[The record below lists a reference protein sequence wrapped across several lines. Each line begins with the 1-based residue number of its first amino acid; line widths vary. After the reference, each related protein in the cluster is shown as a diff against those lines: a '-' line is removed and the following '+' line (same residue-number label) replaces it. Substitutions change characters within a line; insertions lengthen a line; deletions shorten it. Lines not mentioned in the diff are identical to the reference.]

1 MNCKHYRWENVPRE
15 ELGPLLARQMI
26 SGEKATVA
34 RIYLR
39 KGAVV
44 PAHRHEGEQFSYLLE
59 GEMRFQVEPAAP
71 EDRKEVIVKA
81 GEVLCIASN
90 VMHSAEA
97 LQDTISLDIFS
108 PRREDWLRGDDQ
120 YLRR

>member
-1 MNCKHYRWENVPRE
+1 
-15 ELGPLLARQMI
+15 
-26 SGEKATVA
+26 
-34 RIYLR
+34 
-39 KGAVV
+39 
-44 PAHRHEGEQFSYLLE
+44 
-59 GEMRFQVEPAAP
+59 VEPPAP
-71 EDRKEVIVKA
+71 ENPKEVIVRA